1 LKIGRFRWGNETIFG
16 LVKGKEIFPLKEK
29 RIFELMESVT
39 PRGESIGFDEVK
51 FLSPTRPTKIVAVG
65 LNYKAHAEEMGKPL
79 PEEPL
84 IFLKPSTAV
93 IANKMKI
100 VLPPSSKR
108 VDYEGE
114 LAIVIG
120 RKCRKVSVEE
130 APNYILGY
138 SCFND
143 VTARDLQR
151 KDVQYTRA
159 KSFDTFAPYGPW
171 FATDLDPTGLGIETR
186 VNGEVKQKG
195 NTGDMIFSPFELVSF
210 ISHVMTLLPGDVIAT
225 GTPPGVGP
233 LNPGDKVEVKI
244 EGIGTLVNY
253 VVSSER
259 EKECPTQHCPEST
272 GLRGSARLPDKNS

>member
-1 LKIGRFRWGNETIFG
+1 MKIGRFKWGSETIFG
-16 LVKGKEIFPLKEK
+16 LVKGREIFPLKEK
-29 RIFELMESVT
+29 RVSELMESIT
-39 PRGESIGFDEVK
+39 PMERSISFKEVK

-100 VLPPSSKR
+100 VLPSASKR

-120 RKCRKVSVEE
+120 RRCRKVSAER
-130 APNYILGY
+130 APDYILGY
-138 SCFND
+138 ACFND
-143 VTARDLQR
+143 VTARDLQQ

-171 FATDLDPTGLGIETR
+171 LVTDVDPIGLKIETR
-186 VNGEVKQKG
+186 VNGEVRQKG
-195 NTGDMIFSPFELVSF
+195 NTEDMIFSPFELVSF

-233 LNPGDKVEVKI
+233 LNPKDKVEVEI
-244 EGIGTLVNY
+244 EGIGTLTNFAVSDRDFQVN
-253 VVSSER
+253 
-259 EKECPTQHCPEST
+259 
-272 GLRGSARLPDKNS
+272 G